1 MDQTYVMCIL
11 YIILVI
17 VGYIYLPRTNG
28 PEILGFWA
36 KLLSGKIYSY
46 GRYITVSLF
55 RKKNINIPTD
65 TTADKNGNKKL
76 NVTFKL
82 KKKKYTFICL
92 CIYG

>member
-1 MDQTYVMCIL
+1 MDKTHVMCIL

-36 KLLSGKIYSY
+36 KLLSRKIYSY

-55 RKKNINIPTD
+55 RKKIYINIPID
-65 TTADKNGNKKL
+65 TAADKNGNKKL
-76 NVTFKL
+76 NVTF
-82 KKKKYTFICL
+82 
-92 CIYG
+92 